1 MTRRPG
7 FRSAAT
13 LAAAALTWLALPAS
27 SQQLFIYPKNG
38 QSQAQQEKDKGACY
52 AWAVQQTG
60 FDPANPGATVP
71 ASSAGAPRS
80 SAVRGAARGAAV
92 GAVGGAIGGNAGKGA
107 AIGAAAGGLMGGMR
121 RRDEMQERYAE
132 QSAAEQRQ
140 AAARANYNRAFA
152 ACLEARGYT
161 VQ

>member
-1 MTRRPG
+1 MK
-7 FRSAAT
+7 RS
-13 LAAAALTWLALPAS
+13 LPIGVAAAIAVAAAGWIALPAW
-27 SQQLFIYPKNG
+27 SQQMFIYPKNG
-38 QSQAQQEKDKGACY
+38 QSQAQQEKDKGECY
-52 AWAVQQTG
+52 SWAVNQTG
-60 FDPANPGATVP
+60 FDPANPSAPPPQG
-71 ASSAGAPRS
+71 AGAPRS

-121 RRDEMQERYAE
+121 RRDEVRE
-132 QSAAEQRQ
+132 QDAQYQAAQQRQ
-140 AAARANYNRAFA
+140 ASARSNYDRAFK